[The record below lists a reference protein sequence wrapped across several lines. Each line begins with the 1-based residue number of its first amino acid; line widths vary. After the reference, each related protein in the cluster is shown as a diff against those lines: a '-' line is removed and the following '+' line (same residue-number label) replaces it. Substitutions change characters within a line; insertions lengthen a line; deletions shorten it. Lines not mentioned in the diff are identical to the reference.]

1 MVKTLDRVLWDKLQ
15 TRLNTRPVVAL
26 VGSRQVGKTTLAINL
41 SQQEVEKPHQYLDL
55 ESDADLFKL
64 TDPEDYLS
72 RYEGELVIIDEVQRK
87 PDLFKNL
94 RGIVDKRKRQGETK
108 CQFLLLGSASRDLI
122 QQSSETLAGRI
133 SYLELTPFLINE
145 VATLSKLALVEKL
158 WLRGGFP
165 DSYLAGSDEESW
177 AWRGDFISTYLERD
191 IPRMGPNLP
200 AEKMKRLWTMLAH
213 SSGQQLNLTALGQNL
228 GVSHTTVRT
237 YLDTLTDFYMLRQ
250 LQPWAG
256 NVKKRLVK
264 TPKVYLRDSG
274 LLHRLLNIPN
284 METLLGHPVVG
295 ASWEGLVMESIL
307 SNLSEYWQ
315 YSYFRSSGQAEIDL
329 VLEKDNEVWAVEIKR
344 STAPQ
349 LTRGFY
355 SACETIGATRKFV
368 VYPGKE
374 QVPMKDGVIA
384 LNVLDFIK
392 MVQ

>member
-1 MVKTLDRVLWDKLQ
+1 MWSKLQ

-26 VGSRQVGKTTLAINL
+26 VGSRQVGKTTLALNL
-41 SQQEVEKPHQYLDL
+41 SQQEVGKPHQYLDL

-72 RYEGELVIIDEVQRK
+72 RFEGELVIIDEVQRR

-122 QQSSETLAGRI
+122 QPSSETFAGRI
-133 SYLELTPFLINE
+133 SCLELTPFLINE
-145 VATLSKLALVEKL
+145 VATLKNLAPVEKL

-165 DSYLAGSDEESW
+165 DSYLAANDAESYL
-177 AWRGDFISTYLERD
+177 WRGDFISTYLERD

-200 AEKMKRLWTMLAH
+200 AEKMKHFWTMLAH
-213 SSGQQLNLTALGQNL
+213 SSGQQFNLSVLGLNL

-274 LLHRLLNIPN
+274 LLHRLLNITS
-284 METLLGHPVVG
+284 MDMLLGHPVVG
-295 ASWEGLVMESIL
+295 ASWEGLIMESIL
-307 SNLSEYWQ
+307 SNLKDYWQ

-329 VLEKDNEVWAVEIKR
+329 VLERDKEVWAVEIKR

-355 SACETIGATRKFV
+355 SACDTIGATRKFV

-374 QVPMKDGVIA
+374 SVQMKEGVEA
-384 LNVLDFIK
+384 MNVLTFIELFS
-392 MVQ
+392 QGA